1 MCLCEIAVIIQYR
14 LAAFGLL
21 PTPTFSN
28 GAITDARSALQW
40 VQRSIHLFGGDP
52 GRVTIWGQSSGGG
65 TILHLLAAEARSKDA
80 PLWRSS
86 IVSSPYLVPMGKCD
100 TGYFK
105 VRHLSTPISSV
116 QSDAVCLFRT
126 SSVLSQRLPTALSQ
140 IRPTP
145 LLLTWIHSTVMM
157 TAPSHV
163 YGNYPPTRL
172 RP

>member
-28 GAITDARSALQW
+28 GAITDVRSALQW

-65 TILHLLAAEARSKDA
+65 SILHLLAAEARSRDA

-105 VRHLSTPISSV
+105 VCRLSAPISV
-116 QSDAVCLFRT
+116 QFLMQHAFLEPVPCFRRGCQLHFHECDQHLCLYLGFI
-126 SSVLSQRLPTALSQ
+126 QQ
-140 IRPTP
+140 
-145 LLLTWIHSTVMM
+145 
-157 TAPSHV
+157 
-163 YGNYPPTRL
+163 L
-172 RP
+172 R